1 VELHGKDA
9 TPNSLK
15 DEVHSHVRAILEAP
29 HEDRAPKAMR
39 ILET

>member
-1 VELHGKDA
+1 MELHGKDA